1 MEAVRRVVLRL
12 RVGLALLW
20 AGGALGCG
28 APEPAGVAIEARVQG
43 AAKPWTKLETGR
55 GAGAF
60 RFAVVADR
68 TGGHREGVFRSALG
82 KLDLVAPDF
91 VMSVGDLIEGY
102 TDDIAALNLQWDEFE
117 RAVAGL
123 SMPFFYV
130 PGNHDMSSA
139 AMAEIW
145 QQRFGPSYYHFVHG
159 NALFLVLNSE
169 LFGMVHAPGTALP
182 GPWKQPEQLAW
193 LEAVLE
199 QQRGA
204 RWTFVF
210 VHQPLWDRG
219 PEVHPDWLRVEELL
233 GERPYTVFAG
243 HTHTYAF
250 NRRRGRDFITL
261 ATTGGG
267 SGMRGLAWGEFDH
280 IAHVT
285 LTPEGPVI
293 ANLLLDGIRESTLR
307 GKAMRGAV
315 KRLERAITAAPLLG
329 RGRSFRSGVARFAI
343 ANTGGAALNVR
354 GRFHG
359 GRDLEA
365 LDQSAELSLAPGDAT
380 TLEVKF
386 RANSPAAYETLAPAR
401 AHWTLATTSGGA
413 ALEIERE
420 SIVIPERLFEVKR
433 AARPI
438 TVDGDLADWDALNF
452 RADIPGEREGDGEH
466 RGAADGS
473 FRFGVAHDG
482 EFLYLGV
489 RVRDDSLVA
498 GGGRSVQEQDH
509 VAIRVDARPDPERSR
524 NQGLSAAYA
533 SGAVQ
538 KIIWL
543 LAPLGETRHD
553 QIAELLA
560 GLQPEGVRSAVA
572 RSGGG
577 YAVEFAIPSRAL
589 DQRRGASWDALR
601 INVSA
606 TDYDAGERGRAVL
619 NWRPERFGGR
629 AVSGMGT
636 FLRR

>member
-1 MEAVRRVVLRL
+1 LRL
-12 RVGLALLW
+12 RVGLAVLW

-28 APEPAGVAIEARVQG
+28 APEPAGVAIEARVAG
-43 AAKPWTKLETGR
+43 PAKPWTKLETGR

-102 TDDIAALNLQWDEFE
+102 TDDAAALNRQWDEFE

-139 AMAEIW
+139 AMAEMW
-145 QQRFGPSYYHFVHG
+145 QRRFGPSYYHFVHG
-159 NALFLVLNSE
+159 NVLFLVLNSE
-169 LFGMVHAPGTALP
+169 LFGMVHAPDTALP
-182 GPWKQPEQLAW
+182 GPWKQREQLAW

-219 PEVHPDWLRVEELL
+219 PDVHPDWLRVEALL

-243 HTHTYAF
+243 HTHNYAF

-267 SGMRGLAWGEFDH
+267 SRLRGPAWGEFDH

-307 GKAMRGAV
+307 GEDMRSAV
-315 KRLERAITAAPLLG
+315 KRLERAITAAPILG
-329 RGRSFRSGVARFAI
+329 QGRSFRTGAARFAI
-343 ANTGGAALNVR
+343 ANTGDAVLNVR

-365 LDQSAELSLAPGDAT
+365 LDKTAELSLAPGDAT
-380 TLEVKF
+380 ALEVKF
-386 RANSPAAYETLAPAR
+386 RAKSPAAYESLAPAW

-433 AARPI
+433 TPRPI
-438 TVDGDLADWDALNF
+438 MVDGDLADWDALNF
-452 RADIPGEREGDGEH
+452 RADIPGEREGGAEH

-498 GGGRSVQEQDH
+498 GDGRSVQEQDH
-509 VAIRVDARPDPERSR
+509 VAIRMDARPDPERSR
-524 NQGLSAAYA
+524 NQGLAAAYA

-553 QIAELLA
+553 QIAELLS
-560 GLQPEGVRSAVA
+560 GLQPEGAQSATARSAN
-572 RSGGG
+572 G
-577 YAVEFAIPSRAL
+577 YAAEFAIPFRAL
-589 DQRRGASWDALR
+589 DERRGANWDALR
-601 INVSA
+601 INVSV

-629 AVSGMGT
+629 AVPGMGT

>member
-1 MEAVRRVVLRL
+1 LAV
-12 RVGLALLW
+12 LW

-28 APEPAGVAIEARVQG
+28 APEPAGVAIEARVAG
-43 AAKPWTKLETGR
+43 PAKPWTKLETGR
-55 GAGAF
+55 GAAAF

-102 TDDIAALNLQWDEFE
+102 TDDAAALNRQWDEFE

-139 AMAEIW
+139 AMAEMW
-145 QQRFGPSYYHFVHG
+145 QRRFGPSYYHFVHG
-159 NALFLVLNSE
+159 NVLFLVLNSE
-169 LFGMVHAPGTALP
+169 LFGMVHAPDTALP
-182 GPWKQPEQLAW
+182 GPWKQREQLAW

-219 PEVHPDWLRVEELL
+219 PEVHPDWLRVEALL

-243 HTHTYAF
+243 HTHNYAF

-267 SGMRGLAWGEFDH
+267 SRLRGPAWGEFDH

-307 GKAMRGAV
+307 GEDMRSEV
-315 KRLERAITAAPLLG
+315 KRLERAITAAPILG
-329 RGRSFRSGVARFAI
+329 QGRSFRTGAARFAI
-343 ANTGGAALNVR
+343 ANTGDAVLNVR

-365 LDQSAELSLAPGDAT
+365 LDKTAELSLAPGDAT
-380 TLEVKF
+380 ALEVKF
-386 RANSPAAYETLAPAR
+386 RAKSPAAYESLAPAW

-433 AARPI
+433 APRPI
-438 TVDGDLADWDALNF
+438 MVDGDLADWDALNF
-452 RADIPGEREGDGEH
+452 RANIPGEREGGAEH

-498 GGGRSVQEQDH
+498 GDGRSVQEQDH
-509 VAIRVDARPDPERSR
+509 VAIRMDARPDPERSR
-524 NQGLSAAYA
+524 NHGLAAAYA

-553 QIAELLA
+553 QIAELLS
-560 GLQPEGVRSAVA
+560 GLQPEGVQSAAARSAN
-572 RSGGG
+572 G
-577 YAVEFAIPSRAL
+577 YAAEFAIPFRAL
-589 DQRRGASWDALR
+589 DERRGADWDALR
-601 INVSA
+601 INVSV

-629 AVSGMGT
+629 AVPGMGT

>member
-1 MEAVRRVVLRL
+1 MRL
-12 RVGLALLW
+12 RVGLAVLW

-28 APEPAGVAIEARVQG
+28 APEPAGVAIEARVAG
-43 AAKPWTKLETGR
+43 PAKPWTKLETGR

-102 TDDIAALNLQWDEFE
+102 TDDAAALNRQWDEFE

-139 AMAEIW
+139 AMAEMW
-145 QQRFGPSYYHFVHG
+145 QRRFGPSYYHFVHG
-159 NALFLVLNSE
+159 NVLFLVLNSE
-169 LFGMVHAPGTALP
+169 LFGMVHAPDTALP
-182 GPWKQPEQLAW
+182 GPWKQREQLAW

-219 PEVHPDWLRVEELL
+219 PDVHPDWLRVEALL

-243 HTHTYAF
+243 HTHNYAF

-267 SGMRGLAWGEFDH
+267 SRLRGPAWGEFDH

-307 GKAMRGAV
+307 GEDMRSAV
-315 KRLERAITAAPLLG
+315 KRLERAITAAPILG
-329 RGRSFRSGVARFAI
+329 QGRSFRTGAARFAI
-343 ANTGGAALNVR
+343 ANTGDAVLNVR

-365 LDQSAELSLAPGDAT
+365 LDKTAELSLAPGDAT
-380 TLEVKF
+380 ALEVKF
-386 RANSPAAYETLAPAR
+386 RAKSPAAYESLAPAW

-433 AARPI
+433 TPRPI
-438 TVDGDLADWDALNF
+438 MVDGDLADWDALNF
-452 RADIPGEREGDGEH
+452 RADIPGEREGGAEH

-498 GGGRSVQEQDH
+498 GDGRSVQEQDH
-509 VAIRVDARPDPERSR
+509 VAIRMDARPDPERSR
-524 NQGLSAAYA
+524 NQGLAAAYA

-553 QIAELLA
+553 QIAELLS
-560 GLQPEGVRSAVA
+560 GLQPEGAQSATARSAN
-572 RSGGG
+572 G
-577 YAVEFAIPSRAL
+577 YAAEFAIPFRAL
-589 DQRRGASWDALR
+589 DERRGANWDALR
-601 INVSA
+601 INVSV

-629 AVSGMGT
+629 AVPGMGT